1 MSESTLVI
9 NAISTVSRRVDFSWP
24 KPDTRIPEAN
34 RPKPIIAGFVN
45 CGYVYHSQEELE
57 KLDEEVESGEITSAE
72 RFEKLVPEISGLPLE
87 NGETAH
93 QWLDRHQYGN
103 VVRNA
108 IYEDYWLYTGEA
120 RRGNSKKRRSR

>member
-9 NAISTVSRRVDFSWP
+9 NEISTISRRVDFCWP
-24 KPDTRIPEAN
+24 KPDTRIPEAK
-34 RPKPIIAGFVN
+34 RPKPRIEGYADCGF
-45 CGYVYHSQEELE
+45 VYHSQKELE
-57 KLDEEVESGEITSAE
+57 KLDDQVEAGEISTAE

-93 QWLDRHQYGN
+93 QWLDRHEYGN